1 MLFIEAEASPRAR
14 RYVGLYNLG
23 NSCYMNSVLQV
34 LWSVPAVRKRY
45 GPAAA
50 PALFQSAPPDPAS
63 DLLSQA
69 RSCRPFQSVARLG
82 LLVCE
87 ALPHACP

>member
-1 MLFIEAEASPRAR
+1 M
-14 RYVGLYNLG
+14 GLYNLG

-34 LWSVPAVRKRY
+34 LWSVPAVRARY

-50 PALFQSAPPDPAS
+50 PALFRSAPPDPAS

-69 RSCRPFQSVARLG
+69 RPCRPFLYCGQVWLAG
-82 LLVCE
+82 V
-87 ALPHACP
+87 